1 MTTSLN
7 THPKKN
13 KVSGDSGDE
22 MRFPIPEGRLIE
34 SESLG
39 SSLEE
44 ISLMSEELSAGA
56 MQSEKETIR
65 RAPVNVRFVMD

>member
-7 THPKKN
+7 SHPKKN
-13 KVSGDSGDE
+13 KVSGDSKDE
-22 MRFPIPEGRLIE
+22 MRFPIPENHLIE
-34 SESLG
+34 SESLA

-44 ISLMSEELSAGA
+44 MSLMSEELSTGP

-65 RAPVNVRFVMD
+65 RTPVNVRFVMD